1 MGVFPIN
8 NCSFDYS
15 KTNKK
20 EFKYFM
26 EKNFNSITI
35 TSTNGEIAAND
46 EIEITIS
53 GYINPILV

>member
-15 KTNKK
+15 GTNKK

-26 EKNFNSITI
+26 EKDLSSITI
-35 TSTNGEIAAND
+35 TSINGEIAAND
-46 EIEITIS
+46 KIEITIS
-53 GYINPILV
+53 GYINPILI